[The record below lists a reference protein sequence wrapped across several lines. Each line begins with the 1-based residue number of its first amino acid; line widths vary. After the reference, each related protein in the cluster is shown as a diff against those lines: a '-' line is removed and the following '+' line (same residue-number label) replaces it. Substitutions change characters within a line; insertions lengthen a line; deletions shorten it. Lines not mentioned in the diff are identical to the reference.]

1 MLKKEINLMSY
12 EDILGETSQTKELPL
27 TELYEFQKHPYQVR
41 EDNEFEELVQSIEEH
56 GVLTPVVARERAEG
70 GYELISGH
78 RRKRAC
84 EKLGL
89 KTMTVIVKEL
99 SDDEAAIL
107 VVDSNVQRRK
117 VFTSEKAKAYALK
130 YGAMRHQGRIGGS
143 SLEAMGELLGENA
156 KKIQR
161 YIWLSRLKDEL
172 LEKVDTR
179 QIPFVAGVEL
189 SFLSPGQQEIVMG
202 AIDKTGCGRIDRQKA
217 LKLKDAANKNV
228 LDEKTAEEILQMKT
242 AVVRDISL
250 DAKKLEGYFGKD
262 FDQGRAVKLIFEL
275 LDKWKEE
282 KGSRS

>member
-1 MLKKEINLMSY
+1 M
-12 EDILGETSQTKELPL
+12 
-27 TELYEFQKHPYQVR
+27 
-41 EDNEFEELVQSIEEH
+41 QSIKEH
-56 GVLTPVVARERAEG
+56 GVLTPWVARERAEG

-89 KTMTVIVKEL
+89 KTISVIVKGL

-107 VVDSNVQRRK
+107 VVDPNVQRRK

-130 YGAMRHQGRIGGS
+130 YEAMRHQGRIGGS
-143 SLEAMGELLGENA
+143 SLEAMGELMGENA
-156 KKIQR
+156 KKIRR

-179 QIPFVAGVEL
+179 QVPFVAGVEL

-228 LDEKTAEEILQMKT
+228 LDEKTAEEILLVKT
-242 AVVRDISL
+242 TFVRDISL
-250 DAKKLEGYFGKD
+250 DTKKLEGYLGEG
-262 FDQGRAVKLIFEL
+262 FDKGNAIKLIFEL

-282 KGSRS
+282 TESRS